1 MLQEKCKLS
10 PEQDCFGLM
19 RTRELERNVV
29 ELRKQ
34 NSATHERIYERLN
47 DLEKQEGI
55 QNVQYENILE
65 KLDQL
70 SGDVNELKAKPAK
83 RWESIL
89 EKVIGL
95 FAAGLVGYVLAQIG
109 LS

>member
-1 MLQEKCKLS
+1 MQQEKCILAQ
-10 PEQDCFGLM
+10 EHDCLG
-19 RTRELERNVV
+19 RIKARELEKDMN
-29 ELRKQ
+29 ELHKQ

-47 DLEKQEGI
+47 ELEKQEGI

-70 SGDVNELKAKPAK
+70 SGDVNELKTKPAK

>member
-1 MLQEKCKLS
+1 MLQETCKMS
-10 PEQDCFGLM
+10 PEQDCLGLM
-19 RTRELERNVV
+19 RTREVERNVV

-47 DLEKQEGI
+47 ELEKQEGI

-70 SGDVNELKAKPAK
+70 SGDVNELKTKPAK

-95 FAAGLVGYVLAQIG
+95 FAAGLVGYVL
-109 LS
+109 LK

>member
-1 MLQEKCKLS
+1 MLQETCKMS
-10 PEQDCFGLM
+10 PEQDCLGLM
-19 RTRELERNVV
+19 RTREVERNVV

-47 DLEKQEGI
+47 ELEKQEGI

-70 SGDVNELKAKPAK
+70 SGDVNELKTKPAK

-95 FAAGLVGYVLAQIG
+95 FAAGQVGYVL
-109 LS
+109 LK